1 MATVTNGNGKPP
13 IVNSILAG
21 LTPWN
26 VILAV
31 VMIGGV
37 FVSTA
42 INQTRFEDGL
52 KAMNDKNEW
61 IERRVKDLEDKVLP
75 LQKEIVKIATDIAH
89 ISEDIREMKT
99 KMNNLMKIL
108 KPKGL

>member
-1 MATVTNGNGKPP
+1 MATNESGKP
-13 IVNSILAG
+13 IVNALMAG

-26 VILAV
+26 VILAI

-52 KAMNDKNEW
+52 KAMNDKNVW
-61 IERRVKDLEDKVLP
+61 LERRVKELEDKVLP
-75 LQKEIVKIATDIAH
+75 LQKEIVKIATDISH
-89 ISEDIREMKT
+89 ISEDIKEVKMKMT
-99 KMNNLMKIL
+99 NLMKIL